1 MNLFTRSHKAR
12 VGMKLN
18 VGYQVTDAD
27 GNIKRLFQDNAL
39 NKAIVKFFRS
49 VTAERGIKTHEVD
62 GTPAK
67 GLLAHLA
74 LYGLRIPLVTGFW
87 TGMRMIANLVVDA
100 GKAGVASRING
111 AGGEAAFT
119 YIAVGT
125 GTTAAAAGNTTLETE
140 ITDSGL
146 ARANSTASRVTTD
159 VTNDTAQDQYTF
171 SVTGTKAVTE
181 SGVLNAS
188 SAGTL
193 LCRQTFS
200 AVNVVNGDSL
210 QVTWKIDVD

>member
-1 MNLFTRSHKAR
+1 MKKTRAEKAK
-12 VGMKLN
+12 MHLKLN
-18 VGYQVTDAD
+18 VGYKVIGAN
-27 GNIKRLFQDNAL
+27 GKIKKIFQDNIL
-39 NKAIVKFFRS
+39 NQKLVTFFRS
-49 VTAERGIKTHEVD
+49 LAQWQGVKTHNEN
-62 GTPAK
+62 GEPAK
-67 GLLAHLA
+67 GLLAYLA
-74 LYGLRIPLVTGFW
+74 LYGLRIPFVTGFW
-87 TGMRMIANLVVDA
+87 TSERQVENLVVDA

-125 GTTAAAAGNTTLETE
+125 GTIAPAAGDTALGTE
-140 ITDSGL
+140 IIDSGL

-159 VTNDTAQDQYTF
+159 VTNDTAQDQHTF

-181 SGVLNAS
+181 SGVFNAA